1 MGLYIHALLHESA
14 QKFGGHLLMVE
25 SDDILAASKFAE
37 GVQILVVPD
46 GGGTH
51 RCHGADGGRL
61 RENLQVEAKVSCCG
75 SHHAGQLAAADDT
88 NYGSS
93 HRVSHIT

>member
-1 MGLYIHALLHESA
+1 M
-14 QKFGGHLLMVE
+14 LMIE
-25 SDDILAASKFAE
+25 SDDILAASKLAE
-37 GVQILVVPD
+37 GVQVFVIPD
-46 GGGTH
+46 GRGTH
-51 RCHGADGGRL
+51 RCHGADGWRL

-75 SHHAGQLAAADDT
+75 SHHAGQLASADDA

>member
-1 MGLYIHALLHESA
+1 M
-14 QKFGGHLLMVE
+14 LMVE

-37 GVQILVVPD
+37 GVQIFVVPD
-46 GGGTH
+46 GGGTY
-51 RCHGADGGRL
+51 RCHGANGGRL
-61 RENLQVEAKVSCCG
+61 RENLQVQAKVSCCG
-75 SHHAGQLAAADDT
+75 SHHAGQLAAADDA